1 MNPDPT
7 IRSRSNPLLKR
18 VGAVLAGKDR
28 SSIVLEGDRL
38 VEEAARCGLVLEAVF
53 VAEDREERFAELID
67 GGEVSVR
74 LVESRLLE
82 KISALDTSPG
92 ILALAAHPP
101 ERALSE
107 LDPER
112 APLVLVVAG
121 VADPGNLGGLARSAE
136 AAGAGAILVAR
147 GGARAFGDKA
157 LRGSMG
163 SLLRLPV
170 FEGFDAAE
178 LAVALGEKSYRQ
190 VRAATRGGL
199 SLHDFDWSPPIA
211 LWVSGETGETPE
223 VEGGFEEVTI
233 PMRGEVE
240 SLNVTVA
247 GSLLLFAA
255 GGTR

>member
-1 MNPDPT
+1 M
-7 IRSRSNPLLKR
+7 LKR

-28 SSIVLEGDRL
+28 SAIVLEGDRL
-38 VEEAARCGLVLEAVF
+38 VEEATRCGLALEAVL
-53 VAEDREERFAELID
+53 VAEDRQERFAELTA
-67 GGEVSVR
+67 GVEVPVR
-74 LVESRLLE
+74 LVEPRLLE
-82 KISALDTSPG
+82 KISALETSPG
-92 ILALAAHPP
+92 ILALATHPP
-101 ERALSE
+101 ERELNQ
-107 LDPER
+107 LDPEG

-147 GGARAFGDKA
+147 GGARPFGDKA

-170 FEGFDAAE
+170 FEGYDAAE
-178 LAVALGEKSYRQ
+178 LAAALGESSYRQ
-190 VRAATRGGL
+190 VRAATRGGT
-199 SLHDFDWSPPIA
+199 SLDRFDWSPPIA

-223 VEGGFEEVTI
+223 LEGAFEEVTI

-247 GSLLLFAA
+247 ASLLLFAA
-255 GGTR
+255 GGPR